1 MAERQIILADNQDI
15 TRLGLKTLVRVALK
29 DVEDLA
35 VKELSRRA
43 ELIAELKE
51 NPSSVVVIDYT
62 KFDLA
67 SSDELLNLSER
78 FPFAMWV
85 LFSDD
90 LTEQLIRRLS
100 VEQQFSMILKDDSA
114 QEIVT
119 ALKCAITGVRFLCH
133 QVTNL
138 LLTPSAQQSLA
149 ERDQLTATEKEV
161 LRQIAL
167 GKSVKEIAVER
178 NSSIHTITTHKK
190 NIFRKINVNTIY
202 EATKYA
208 LRAANDGRSVT
219 IEQAFE
225 NWKGEANER
234 FAKLKQNEE
243 KLNQIF
249 IDIYGLGDEL
259 APDVDDKDIT
269 VSKADLQREVRSLIS
284 YAVGCMFGRYSLGRP
299 GLIYAGGEW
308 DESIYSQFKPDK
320 DAIIPICDDEYFDD
334 DIVGHFVEFVEIAF
348 GKETLECNL
357 NFITGALG
365 GKGKGSSREILR
377 N

>member
-1 MAERQIILADNQDI
+1 MIFQRNSIFLVDFSKRRNFAADKTKDFINMAERQIILADNQDI
-15 TRLGLKTLVRVALK
+15 TRLGLKTLIRGALK
-29 DVEDLA
+29 DVDGLA

-114 QEIVT
+114 QEIIT

-167 GKSVKEIAVER
+167 GKSVKEVAVER

-190 NIFRKINVNTIY
+190 NIFRKINVNTVY

-208 LRAANDGRSVT
+208 LRA
-219 IEQAFE
+219 
-225 NWKGEANER
+225 
-234 FAKLKQNEE
+234 
-243 KLNQIF
+243 
-249 IDIYGLGDEL
+249 GLVEM
-259 APDVDDKDIT
+259 V
-269 VSKADLQREVRSLIS
+269 
-284 YAVGCMFGRYSLGRP
+284 
-299 GLIYAGGEW
+299 
-308 DESIYSQFKPDK
+308 
-320 DAIIPICDDEYFDD
+320 EYY
-334 DIVGHFVEFVEIAF
+334 I
-348 GKETLECNL
+348 
-357 NFITGALG
+357 
-365 GKGKGSSREILR
+365 
-377 N
+377 

>member
-1 MAERQIILADNQDI
+1 MIFQRNDVFLVDFSKRRNFAADKTKDFINMAERQIILADNQDI
-15 TRLGLKTLVRVALK
+15 
-29 DVEDLA
+29 
-35 VKELSRRA
+35 SRRA

-114 QEIVT
+114 QEIIT

-167 GKSVKEIAVER
+167 GKSVKEVAVER
-178 NSSIHTITTHKK
+178 NSK
-190 NIFRKINVNTIY
+190 NIFRKINVNTVY

-208 LRAANDGRSVT
+208 LRA
-219 IEQAFE
+219 
-225 NWKGEANER
+225 
-234 FAKLKQNEE
+234 
-243 KLNQIF
+243 
-249 IDIYGLGDEL
+249 GLVEM
-259 APDVDDKDIT
+259 V
-269 VSKADLQREVRSLIS
+269 
-284 YAVGCMFGRYSLGRP
+284 
-299 GLIYAGGEW
+299 
-308 DESIYSQFKPDK
+308 
-320 DAIIPICDDEYFDD
+320 EYY
-334 DIVGHFVEFVEIAF
+334 I
-348 GKETLECNL
+348 
-357 NFITGALG
+357 
-365 GKGKGSSREILR
+365 
-377 N
+377 